1 MNFLENL
8 EWRYATKRMNGQ
20 KVPAEKLNN
29 ILKAIQ
35 LAPTSL
41 GLQPIKILVV
51 ESPGGKAM
59 LAKACQQPQVM
70 ESSAMLIFCYW
81 DRINDE
87 KIDDYVKN
95 ISETRNQEMASLTDF
110 RKMIT
115 GFLGSLSAESQH
127 NWASRQAYIAL
138 GFGLAAAA
146 LEQVDAT
153 PMEGF
158 NPQILDETFG
168 LKEKGLKSIVLMAVG
183 YRDEG
188 KDYLIKAKKVRRSMN
203 ELFENI

>member
-115 GFLGSLSAESQH
+115 GFSGSMSLEAQQI
-127 NWASRQAYIAL
+127 WAARQAYIAL

-146 LEQVDAT
+146 LEKVDAT

>member
-1 MNFLENL
+1 MNYIESF

-20 KVPAEKLNN
+20 KVPAEKLDN

-70 ESSAMLIFCYW
+70 ESSAMLVFCYW
-81 DRINDE
+81 DSITEE
-87 KIDDYVKN
+87 KIDKYLKN
-95 ISETRNQEMASLTDF
+95 ISETRNQEMDSLTDF

-115 GFLGSLSAESQH
+115 GFSGSLSAESQH
-127 NWASRQAYIAL
+127 NWASRQAYLAL

-188 KDYLIKAKKVRRSMN
+188 KDYLVKAKKVRRSMN
-203 ELFENI
+203 DLFENI

>member
-1 MNFLENL
+1 MNYIENF

-20 KVPAEKLNN
+20 KVPAEKLDN

-59 LAKACQQPQVM
+59 LAKACNQPQVM

-81 DRINDE
+81 DSITDE
-87 KIDDYVKN
+87 KIDNYLKN
-95 ISETRNQEMASLTDF
+95 ISETRNQEIASLTDF

-115 GFLGSLSAESQH
+115 GFSGSMSVEAQ
-127 NWASRQAYIAL
+127 NIWAARQAYIAL
-138 GFGLAAAA
+138 GFGLVAAA
-146 LEQVDAT
+146 LEKVDAT

-158 NPQILDETFG
+158 NTQIADKVFG
-168 LKEKGLKSIVLMAVG
+168 LNEKGLKSVVLMAVG
-183 YRDEG
+183 YRDEA
-188 KDYLIKAKKVRRSMN
+188 KDYLVKAKKVRRSIS
-203 ELFENI
+203 ELFERV